1 MDRLSPRWQAA
12 IALTAVGIVVG
23 ASVTVVDDPI
33 VGSDLTG
40 TPLALLGGLVTV
52 LAAQATDS
60 HSPLTAD

>member
-52 LAAQATDS
+52 LAARATDS